1 MNGQNG
7 VARVCPVPGGSNL
20 TFEYHFWPD
29 ARIEGGID
37 PNHKGPCAVYMKKVD
52 DPTTD
57 KAVGGG
63 WFKIFEE
70 DYDTST
76 NQWCTEKY
84 ILPHGHFTVPIPG
97 DLAGGYYLVRPEL
110 LALHQADKDPHDP
123 QFYVGCAQIF
133 LESSGS
139 SVPKDTVS
147 IPGYVDMS
155 KPAMTYNIWTK
166 PLSLPFPSFGPSV
179 YTGSSKRSVE
189 ERGTQTQ
196 TIGNPSV
203 CEFQNNNFCGHKLA
217 HYTDEASCYAV
228 CSPSMILYLRVYTN
242 FDHRVPPTAVHRPQH
257 ATRTPDP
264 RATETVRNWRTIA
277 RPLVM
282 DVELAKPLVHCHMEP
297 IHLWVSPRSQTPS
310 LQQLQW
316 RILVKGATRLRA
328 PLPLLLLPHPPR

>member
-1 MNGQNG
+1 M
-7 VARVCPVPGGSNL
+7 

-84 ILPHGHFTVPIPG
+84 ILPHGHFTVPIPN

-123 QFYVGCAQIF
+123 QFYLGCAQIF

-155 KPAMTYNIWTK
+155 KPAMTYNIYTK
-166 PLSLPFPSFGPSV
+166 PLALPFPSFGPPV
-179 YTGSSKRSVE
+179 YTGSSKRNIE
-189 ERGTQTQ
+189 ERGTQAQ
-196 TIGNPSV
+196 TIGNPSE

-217 HYTDEASCYAV
+217 AYTDEASCYV
-228 CSPSMILYLRVYTN
+228 VRSPSVIPQLKTTN
-242 FDHRVPPTAVHRPQH
+242 
-257 ATRTPDP
+257 
-264 RATETVRNWRTIA
+264 
-277 RPLVM
+277 
-282 DVELAKPLVHCHMEP
+282 
-297 IHLWVSPRSQTPS
+297 
-310 LQQLQW
+310 
-316 RILVKGATRLRA
+316 
-328 PLPLLLLPHPPR
+328 